1 MTSDAQLRCLVC
13 GHALN
18 ITESNPTGIGLI
30 YFERQKLECPNCGG
44 HDSRFTFVLAKAGGS
59 STIGHP
65 ASTGSDVKPQVAE
78 FPFAPPPLQEFKFA
92 EPKSVAS
99 LDSPSVELQPVE
111 APTLEPQ
118 SVNPRNVEKAAP
130 PAKTLTDLIQR
141 YRSKWRRPI

>member
-44 HDSRFTFVLAKAGGS
+44 HDSRFAFVLAKAGGLS
-59 STIGHP
+59 AIGDP
-65 ASTGSDVKPQVAE
+65 AS
-78 FPFAPPPLQEFKFA
+78 PFASPPLQEFKFA

-99 LDSPSVELQPVE
+99 LDSPPVELQPVE

-118 SVNPRNVEKAAP
+118 SVSPQNVEKAP
-130 PAKTLTDLIQR
+130 HLQKNLTDLIQR
-141 YRSKWRRPI
+141 YRSKWRRP

>member
-1 MTSDAQLRCLVC
+1 MTSDAQPRCLVC

-18 ITESNPTGIGLI
+18 ITESNPAGIGLI
-30 YFERQKLECPNCGG
+30 YFERQTLECPNCGG
-44 HDSRFTFVLAKAGGS
+44 HDSRFAFVLAKAGGLS
-59 STIGHP
+59 AIGDP
-65 ASTGSDVKPQVAE
+65 ASIGSDVNPQA
-78 FPFAPPPLQEFKFA
+78 AEFKFA

-111 APTLEPQ
+111 APTVEPQ

-141 YRSKWRRPI
+141 YRSKWRRP

>member
-1 MTSDAQLRCLVC
+1 MTSDTQLRCLVC

-44 HDSRFTFVLAKAGGS
+44 HDSRFAFVLAKAGGS
-59 STIGHP
+59 SAIGDP
-65 ASTGSDVKPQVAE
+65 DSIGSDVKPQVAE

-99 LDSPSVELQPVE
+99 LDSPLWSCSP
-111 APTLEPQ
+111 
-118 SVNPRNVEKAAP
+118 
-130 PAKTLTDLIQR
+130 
-141 YRSKWRRPI
+141 WRRRL

>member
-44 HDSRFTFVLAKAGGS
+44 HDSRFAFVLVKAGGS
-59 STIGHP
+59 SAIGDP
-65 ASTGSDVKPQVAE
+65 GSIGSDVKPQVAE

-99 LDSPSVELQPVE
+99 LDSPQPVE

-118 SVNPRNVEKAAP
+118 SVSPQNVEKAP
-130 PAKTLTDLIQR
+130 HLQKNLSDLIQR
-141 YRSKWRRPI
+141 YRSKWRSP

>member
-1 MTSDAQLRCLVC
+1 MTSDAQPRCLVC

-18 ITESNPTGIGLI
+18 ITESNPAGIGLI
-30 YFERQKLECPNCGG
+30 YFVRQKLECPNCGG
-44 HDSRFTFVLAKAGGS
+44 HDSRFAFVLAKAGGS

-65 ASTGSDVKPQVAE
+65 ASTGSDLKPQVAE

-118 SVNPRNVEKAAP
+118 SVSPQNVEKAP
-130 PAKTLTDLIQR
+130 HLQKNLTDLIQR
-141 YRSKWRRPI
+141 YRSKWRRP